1 MWRLCRARHN
11 KHTCAA
17 WLVGIGVPLAEV
29 RDLLGHASVVVTE
42 RYAHLSPDN
51 VRAAV
56 AQLDQPMSRY
66 GHAIESNMCRPASY
80 ATLRF
85 CRACHIS

>member
-1 MWRLCRARHN
+1 MARNLPPKVWRLCRARHN

-29 RDLLGHASVVVTE
+29 RDLLGHASVVVTDI
-42 RYAHLSPDN
+42 YAHLSPDN

-66 GHAIESNMCRPASY
+66 GHVDASKGIG
-80 ATLRF
+80 
-85 CRACHIS
+85 ISQ